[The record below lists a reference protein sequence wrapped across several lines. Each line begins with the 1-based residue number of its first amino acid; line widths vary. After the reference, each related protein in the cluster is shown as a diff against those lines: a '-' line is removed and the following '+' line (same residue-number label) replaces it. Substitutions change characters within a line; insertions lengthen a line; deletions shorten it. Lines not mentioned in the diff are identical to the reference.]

1 MWKGARVRGRC
12 HPYKRRPET
21 PLRRRGAARSCRWT
35 PLSSRERLNL
45 MPSRR
50 LSGERGRD
58 APRKAHLLGAPAEGL
73 RAVSGVSEAT
83 CDSLAWWDALWQE
96 RDAHHRNWNGV
107 TYVGAYRPLSMCH
120 GGHHQSTISSHVLS
134 LSHAENRTW
143 QLWHRR
149 NRRPHTR
156 ACSSSTACC
165 GRGKSGSSRIF

>member
-21 PLRRRGAARSCRWT
+21 PLRRRGTARSCRWT
-35 PLSSRERLNL
+35 PLSPRERLNL

-58 APRKAHLLGAPAEGL
+58 ARRKAHLLGAPAEGL

-83 CDSLAWWDALWQE
+83 CDSLAWWDAVWQE

-107 TYVGAYRPLSMCH
+107 TYVGAYRPLPPAARATYLLLRCQCLELRRSKKY
-120 GGHHQSTISSHVLS
+120 
-134 LSHAENRTW
+134 RT
-143 QLWHRR
+143 LVGVRVG
-149 NRRPHTR
+149 R
-156 ACSSSTACC
+156 ARVFGTPFSE
-165 GRGKSGSSRIF
+165 RVEFN

>member
-21 PLRRRGAARSCRWT
+21 PLRRRGTARSCRWT
-35 PLSSRERLNL
+35 PLSPRERLNL

-58 APRKAHLLGAPAEGL
+58 ARRKAHLLGAPAEGL

-83 CDSLAWWDALWQE
+83 CDSLAWWDAVWQE

-107 TYVGAYRPLSMCH
+107 TYVGAYRPLAPGQRSLVIPITPLWQVFPPGTPGTTRLHPCL
-120 GGHHQSTISSHVLS
+120 SSLLIIWVYLDP
-134 LSHAENRTW
+134 N
-143 QLWHRR
+143 
-149 NRRPHTR
+149 
-156 ACSSSTACC
+156 
-165 GRGKSGSSRIF
+165 